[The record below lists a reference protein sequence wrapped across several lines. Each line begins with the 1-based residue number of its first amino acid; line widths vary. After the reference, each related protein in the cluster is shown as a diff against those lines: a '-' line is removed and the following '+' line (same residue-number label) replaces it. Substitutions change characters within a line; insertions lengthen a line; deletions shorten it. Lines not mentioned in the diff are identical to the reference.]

1 MLQAVRR
8 RPLTAETCV
17 LYHSGQ
23 MGKKVVVGEV
33 LPLVLRFFTLSIVLP
48 ILHNHSIVIDT
59 KEPQQRTGLLQRTTK
74 IITRH

>member
-23 MGKKVVVGEV
+23 MGNKVAVGEV
-33 LPLVLRFFTLSIVLP
+33 LPLVLRFSNISIIP
-48 ILHNHSIVIDT
+48 SILHTYSIVIDA
-59 KEPQQRTGLLQRTTK
+59 KEPHQLTTLLTPTK